1 MDREPESAAAT
12 HFSRASFSSSEP
24 NEPEPV
30 NNEGSGGVSA
40 LTLDISNFQPASGS
54 EGSRVVSVRSDIS
67 RYGDHILKRLCL
79 SKWPANRDG
88 TQSPSP
94 ARKHQDSDVES
105 GSDGRKIVHWRGRL
119 GNILESTKFHYVIIS
134 MVLLDLLVV
143 FIELIIALL
152 NLPCFTEEQ
161 KLYFAQ
167 HGIVELPLPA
177 NCKLQET
184 NASDDAERF
193 LWSLSVTLL
202 SIFIAELI
210 AAGIAFGF
218 VTHFR
223 KPIYMV
229 DAIISSLKSAPST
242 LIALRLSKIVRAVHA
257 ITHSIGLKNQAII
270 KRVEAAKA
278 VLEASHQQISSM
290 FEQQEWKISYLRAK
304 VTQVTDTELEDY
316 VRQHRLLSMVRDNRT
331 DSESP

>member
-1 MDREPESAAAT
+1 
-12 HFSRASFSSSEP
+12 
-24 NEPEPV
+24 
-30 NNEGSGGVSA
+30 
-40 LTLDISNFQPASGS
+40 
-54 EGSRVVSVRSDIS
+54 
-67 RYGDHILKRLCL
+67 
-79 SKWPANRDG
+79 
-88 TQSPSP
+88 
-94 ARKHQDSDVES
+94 
-105 GSDGRKIVHWRGRL
+105 
-119 GNILESTKFHYVIIS
+119 

-152 NLPCFTEEQ
+152 NLSCFTEEQ

-177 NCKLQET
+177 SCKLQET
-184 NASDDAERF
+184 NASDDAEWF
-193 LWSLSVTLL
+193 LWLLSVTLL

-210 AAGIAFGF
+210 EAGIAFGF

-229 DAIISSLKSAPST
+229 DAIIVTVSFTVEVYFKFAKSSLKSAPST

-316 VRQHRLLSMVRDNRT
+316 VRQHRREKGR
-331 DSESP
+331 DSESR